1 MAERRDD
8 TGFDFDEGELGG
20 AQTLPGAMPCPACK
34 ALSVGPFCAG
44 CGFELLPSLAARGRW
59 PALGARLEQGP
70 QALTLKVALSTSH
83 DAARWLALDEHG
95 QRWDVFGT
103 PLTST
108 NASNEPEDAEVGE
121 ALAPLCLPAGF
132 TVNAGETQFTAT
144 PLPSTSSLS
153 DALAALLAD
162 RSGADLVTPVE
173 RLILPV
179 VRAVA
184 GVHARGVALGGMDP
198 AEVLVGQDGRVL
210 FRARPL
216 AFALR
221 AGAQPA
227 GRRRVVRGY
236 AAPEL
241 LGHMGGGVDARTDV
255 FSLGA
260 ALYVALTRVAP
271 MVEAG
276 LPGERLPPPQVYQ
289 PSVPPELA
297 AVARRACSP
306 LPGRRYAHA
315 GEMLT
320 ALQVALDDTARRAH
334 VRLQRLELDIG
345 HELHIGVLKG
355 QYSPVNQ
362 DDLFLAFDAASAI
375 GLFMISDGVSISQH
389 GTGDQASGCVR
400 AEVANLWRQL
410 CTPPSITE
418 ATTEDATALGTAHTL
433 PGSDDRDRWGPRL
446 PRSAEDRARLLA
458 GALDAANHRIAERVH
473 EDQPR
478 FLGAAEGIMAATA
491 VGALVEGNRALFF
504 SIGDSRA
511 YLVRNGHISSLMIDD
526 DLTTQLMRL
535 GRAPAV
541 ARAVAS
547 GGALIR
553 CVGEFEKGEND
564 RLVPVPLQPGFRE
577 LMLLPGDRIVVCS
590 DGIPDY
596 GGMDEEVAEDNIRRA
611 IEDAPSA
618 PWAAFELM
626 VLANRGGGGDNISCI
641 VLNFGPA
648 HAGLADTDIHATVGG
663 GA

>member
-1 MAERRDD
+1 
-8 TGFDFDEGELGG
+8 
-20 AQTLPGAMPCPACK
+20 
-34 ALSVGPFCAG
+34 
-44 CGFELLPSLAARGRW
+44 
-59 PALGARLEQGP
+59 
-70 QALTLKVALSTSH
+70 
-83 DAARWLALDEHG
+83 
-95 QRWDVFGT
+95 
-103 PLTST
+103 
-108 NASNEPEDAEVGE
+108 
-121 ALAPLCLPAGF
+121 
-132 TVNAGETQFTAT
+132 
-144 PLPSTSSLS
+144 
-153 DALAALLAD
+153 
-162 RSGADLVTPVE
+162 
-173 RLILPV
+173 
-179 VRAVA
+179 
-184 GVHARGVALGGMDP
+184 
-198 AEVLVGQDGRVL
+198 
-210 FRARPL
+210 
-216 AFALR
+216 
-221 AGAQPA
+221 
-227 GRRRVVRGY
+227 
-236 AAPEL
+236 
-241 LGHMGGGVDARTDV
+241 
-255 FSLGA
+255 
-260 ALYVALTRVAP
+260 
-271 MVEAG
+271 
-276 LPGERLPPPQVYQ
+276 
-289 PSVPPELA
+289 
-297 AVARRACSP
+297 
-306 LPGRRYAHA
+306 
-315 GEMLT
+315 MLT

-418 ATTEDATALGTAHTL
+418 ATTQDAAALGTAHTL

-611 IEDAPSA
+611 VEDAPSA

-648 HAGLADTDIHATVGG
+648 HAGLADTDVHATVGG